1 MDNKMF
7 CYQCQETAGCQGCTR
22 MGVCGKTPEVAAMQ
36 DLLIY
41 VTKGLAAVTTRLR
54 AEGQSVS
61 SEVNYLITVNL
72 FTTITNANFSEKAI
86 IARIKETLAVKN
98 SLLAGLQAMDNLPDA
113 ALWQGAEQDFA
124 AKAATVGIL
133 ATENADIRSLR
144 ELITY
149 GLKGL
154 AAYQKHANVLGYAQ
168 ADIDAFVQA
177 ALAKLLDDSLTVK
190 ELTALTLETG
200 KWGVDGMALL
210 DRANTETYGHPE
222 LTRVNLGVGRKP
234 GILVSGHDLKDL
246 AMLLEQTQGTG
257 VDVYTHGEML
267 PAHYYPRFK
276 KYSNFV
282 GNYGNAWWK
291 QKEEFTAFNGP
302 ILMTTN
308 CVVPPAAAYKDRL
321 FTTGAVGVD
330 GCQHI
335 AARDDGSKDFSAII
349 ELAQKCQPPTEL
361 EQGQIVGGFA
371 HEQVFAVADKV
382 IEAVKNGDIKKFVVM
397 AGCDGR
403 MKSRDY
409 YAEFARALP
418 QDTVILT
425 AGCAKY
431 KYIKMNLG
439 DIGGIPRVLDA
450 GQCNDSYSLAL
461 IALKLKEAFGLADI
475 NELPIAYNIAWYEQK
490 AVIVLLAL
498 LHLGVKNIHL
508 GPTLPAFLSP
518 NVAKV
523 LVENFGIGGITT
535 VEEDIKKLIG

>member
-222 LTRVNLGVGRKP
+222 LTRVDLGVGRKP

-276 KYSNFV
+276 KYS
-282 GNYGNAWWK
+282 
-291 QKEEFTAFNGP
+291 
-302 ILMTTN
+302 
-308 CVVPPAAAYKDRL
+308 
-321 FTTGAVGVD
+321 
-330 GCQHI
+330 
-335 AARDDGSKDFSAII
+335 
-349 ELAQKCQPPTEL
+349 
-361 EQGQIVGGFA
+361 
-371 HEQVFAVADKV
+371 
-382 IEAVKNGDIKKFVVM
+382 
-397 AGCDGR
+397 
-403 MKSRDY
+403 
-409 YAEFARALP
+409 
-418 QDTVILT
+418 
-425 AGCAKY
+425 
-431 KYIKMNLG
+431 
-439 DIGGIPRVLDA
+439 
-450 GQCNDSYSLAL
+450 
-461 IALKLKEAFGLADI
+461 
-475 NELPIAYNIAWYEQK
+475 
-490 AVIVLLAL
+490 
-498 LHLGVKNIHL
+498 
-508 GPTLPAFLSP
+508 
-518 NVAKV
+518 
-523 LVENFGIGGITT
+523 
-535 VEEDIKKLIG
+535 